1 MGKRTVVNACV
12 TDIEKRREPSKHYV
26 YIIHVTWSDGS
37 VNVIYRRY
45 STFFDLQVKILGQF
59 PDEAGTNN
67 PSARCIPFLPGKIL
81 FGRSHVR
88 EVALKRLK
96 PLDEYCQILCYII
109 TSQALVKLPSKISDC
124 STVIQF
130 FTPSPE
136 DVSPP
141 SADGESRRG
150 KEIDSISEPIQAEQ
164 YVVVANYKKQQKNE
178 VDLTAGDLVEVF
190 EKNDNGW
197 WFVTI
202 NDQHGWA
209 PGTFL
214 QKPDGQEEEEEE
226 TLLPGNSESSP
237 TIGGGCS
244 GSGGVGSDAGDGRGN
259 GGGFDGGVDIEVMMV
274 VIMMV
279 MVEVMVEIM
288 AIVLM
293 EVVVETVGEL
303 MVVEVVMMMVEAVME
318 TMVELTMVVMV
329 EMIVEVMVVVLIEV
343 MVELMVEVVVEVIV
357 EVMVELIGVVMVG
370 VLVEMTVVMT
380 VMVEVMVMVVG
391 NETYITNNAYKAQ
404 ADDEISFQTGVVVN
418 ILQKSL
424 DGWWKISYQGKQG
437 WAPAT
442 YLQIY
447 KGPTGVMAKPPTQS
461 IGNVMLLKGDS
472 SNDRQRNRPGP
483 ASGSGPG
490 VGFRP
495 PVPTPQEEEDSDNI
509 YLNYD
514 MPAESK
520 PTPPRRSTVR
530 KSSARRGATRN
541 TKMKQKKV
549 VEYYTIADFE
559 GAAGEGSLSFKEGE
573 KAEVREETAG
583 GWWYVTI
590 NGQEGWAPSTYI
602 EKREVPAGRGGRS
615 TGPSGLASL
624 DEETGEQSGPPA
636 LPSRPKFGGGG
647 AFKPL
652 TSSNKPS
659 PPPINRSN
667 SPSASRSSAAS
678 NASSPTDVVSALKK
692 QFDKSSVS
700 ESPSRPSGPKPPK
713 PASQPYCNRDA
724 VYVTT
729 SSYVNDE
736 NDGLSFEAGE
746 KVEVI
751 KRDGSG
757 WWLVRIGSQEG
768 WAPSTY
774 MEKA

>member
-96 PLDEYCQILCYII
+96 PLDEYC
-109 TSQALVKLPSKISDC
+109 QALVKLPSKISDC

-226 TLLPGNSESSP
+226 TLLPGN
-237 TIGGGCS
+237 
-244 GSGGVGSDAGDGRGN
+244 
-259 GGGFDGGVDIEVMMV
+259 
-274 VIMMV
+274 
-279 MVEVMVEIM
+279 
-288 AIVLM
+288 
-293 EVVVETVGEL
+293 
-303 MVVEVVMMMVEAVME
+303 
-318 TMVELTMVVMV
+318 
-329 EMIVEVMVVVLIEV
+329 
-343 MVELMVEVVVEVIV
+343 
-357 EVMVELIGVVMVG
+357 
-370 VLVEMTVVMT
+370 
-380 VMVEVMVMVVG
+380 

-447 KGPTGVMAKPPTQS
+447 KGPTGVTAKPPTQS

-483 ASGSGPG
+483 PSGPG
-490 VGFRP
+490 TGAGFRP

-514 MPAESK
+514 IPAESK

-615 TGPSGLASL
+615 TGQSGLASL

-652 TSSNKPS
+652 TSSNTPS

-692 QFDKSSVS
+692 QFDKSSLS

-751 KRDGSG
+751 KKDGSG
-757 WWLVRIGSQEG
+757 WWLVRIGSREG